1 MEVVTLPK
9 LGISD
14 EGELLAWEVEIGDP
28 VEEGDLLATF
38 ESDKASAE
46 VTATAS
52 GVLLETY
59 LDEGDVIP
67 IEPGRPIAVIG
78 DPDEEPPGYDE
89 VADGEPSATSDGDE
103 GAATDETATDDES
116 SGGDTPSEDV
126 KATPRAKKY
135 AEEEGVVLG
144 AVEGTGPQGAIT
156 EDDVIAYRE
165 AQAGADG
172 PTDDDGSEADGES
185 DDDAEPEGATE
196 TEQPEVDESEPT
208 DEGPTVAEQRE
219 LSRTRRTIA
228 ERLSQSA
235 REKPHVMGTREI
247 SIEQA
252 EQLRERLNETG
263 KYDVSLN
270 DIILLAVARTLED
283 LPAFNAWY
291 RDETHELLSEVNV
304 GYAVDTPNGLIVPV
318 LEDLQAK
325 DVVEIGAERRAKV
338 ERVRNDEHTPEDL
351 SGGTFTVTNVGSLGI
366 DVSYSIINPPQVA
379 ILAIGRRKP
388 VAFERDGEVE
398 FERAITFSLTIDHR
412 VLDGADSGRFLD
424 RLDEYLRHPYQL
436 LTELAGA

>member
-14 EGELLAWEVEIGDP
+14 EGELLAWEVEIGESVD
-28 VEEGDLLATF
+28 EGDLLATF

-78 DPDEEPPGYDE
+78 DPDEEPPSYDE
-89 VADGEPSATSDGDE
+89 VADGEPSSVPDEDDEAT
-103 GAATDETATDDES
+103 TDETATDDDPAEH
-116 SGGDTPSEDV
+116 DTPSEDV

-135 AEEEGVVLG
+135 AKEEGVALG

-156 EDDVIAYRE
+156 EDDIIAYQE
-165 AQAGADG
+165 ARAEADG
-172 PTDDDGSEADGES
+172 PTTDDGTEADDES
-185 DDDAEPEGATE
+185 DDEAEPEGTTE
-196 TEQPEVDESEPT
+196 VESTEDDEPGPT
-208 DEGPTVAEQRE
+208 DEGPTVTERRE

-228 ERLSQSA
+228 ERLSKSA

-263 KYDVSLN
+263 KHDVSLN

-325 DVVEIGAERRAKV
+325 DVVEIGTERRSKV
-338 ERVRNDEHTPEDL
+338 ERVREDEHTPEDL

-412 VLDGADSGRFLD
+412 VLDGADSGRFLE
-424 RLDEYLRHPYQL
+424 RLDDYLRHPYQL

>member
-14 EGELLAWEVEIGDP
+14 EGELLAWEVEIGESVD
-28 VEEGDLLATF
+28 EGDLLATF

-78 DPDEEPPGYDE
+78 DPDDQPPSYDE
-89 VADGEPSATSDGDE
+89 VADGEPSAASDGDE
-103 GAATDETATDDES
+103 DAATEETTTDDDS

-135 AEEEGVVLG
+135 AEEEGVTLG

-156 EDDVIAYRE
+156 EDDVIAYQE

-172 PTDDDGSEADGES
+172 PTADDGAEADDES
-185 DDDAEPEGATE
+185 DDEAEPEGATE
-196 TEQPEVDESEPT
+196 AESTEDDET
-208 DEGPTVAEQRE
+208 GPTVTERRE

-228 ERLSQSA
+228 ERLSKSA

-263 KYDVSLN
+263 KHDVSLN
-270 DIILLAVARTLED
+270 DLILLAVARTLED
-283 LPAFNAWY
+283 MPAFNAWY
-291 RDETHELLSEVNV
+291 RDEAHELLSEVNV

-325 DVVEIGAERRAKV
+325 DVVEIGTERRTKV

-412 VLDGADSGRFLD
+412 VLDGADSGRFLE

-436 LTELAGA
+436 LTELAGT

>member
-14 EGELLAWEVEIGDP
+14 EGELIAWEVDIDETVD
-28 VEEGDLLATF
+28 EGDLLATF

-78 DPDEEPPGYDE
+78 APDEEPPSYEE
-89 VADGEPSATSDGDE
+89 VADDDPSSAPAEDD
-103 GAATDETATDDES
+103 ATATADEPPEDD
-116 SGGDTPSEDV
+116 TLSEDV

-135 AEEEGVVLG
+135 AEEEGVALG

-156 EDDVIAYRE
+156 EDDVIAHQE
-165 AQAGADG
+165 ARAEADG
-172 PTDDDGSEADGES
+172 TTADDGSEDEDRES
-185 DDDAEPEGATE
+185 EDEAGTEDAEEA
-196 TEQPEVDESEPT
+196 EQVEEAVAEPT
-208 DEGPTVAEQRE
+208 REGPTVTDRRE
-219 LSRTRRTIA
+219 LSKTRRTIA
-228 ERLSQSA
+228 DRLSKSA

-252 EQLRERLNETG
+252 EQLRERLNETDEH
-263 KYDVSLN
+263 DVSLN
-270 DIILLAVARTLED
+270 DLILLAVARTLED

-291 RDETHELLSEVNV
+291 RDETHQLLSEVNV

-318 LEDLQAK
+318 LEDLQEK
-325 DVVEIGAERRAKV
+325 DVVEIGDERRTKV
-338 ERVRNDEHTPEDL
+338 QRVRNDEHTPEDL
-351 SGGTFTVTNVGSLGI
+351 HGGTFTVTNVGALGI

-388 VAFERDGEVE
+388 VAFERDGEVV
-398 FERAITFSLTIDHR
+398 FERAVTFSLTIDHR
-412 VLDGADSGRFLD
+412 VLDGADSGAFLD

-436 LTELAGA
+436 LTGLAGA

>member
-14 EGELLAWEVEIGDP
+14 EGELVAWEVSMGES
-28 VEEGDLLATF
+28 VKQGDLIATF

-59 LDEGDVIP
+59 LDEGDIIP
-67 IEPGRPIAVIG
+67 IEPGRPIAVVG
-78 DPDEEPPGYDE
+78 APDEKPPGYDE
-89 VADGEPSATSDGDE
+89 IVDGETSAAPD
-103 GAATDETATDDES
+103 DDEASVVAESAEDDASGS
-116 SGGDTPSEDV
+116 SADV
-126 KATPRAKKY
+126 KATPRAQTY
-135 AEEEGVVLG
+135 AEKEGVTLG

-156 EDDVIAYRE
+156 ENDVVAFQEEQSEMDKKSGDDKSGE
-165 AQAGADG
+165 
-172 PTDDDGSEADGES
+172 EGES
-185 DDDAEPEGATE
+185 DDMADTEEDEE
-196 TEQPEVDESEPT
+196 TEETPTEPAA
-208 DEGPTVAEQRE
+208 EGPAVTDRRE
-219 LSRTRRTIA
+219 LSKTRRTIA
-228 ERLSQSA
+228 ERLSKSA

-247 SIEQA
+247 SIKQA
-252 EQLRERLNETG
+252 KQLRERLNETG
-263 KYDVSLN
+263 ECTVSLN

-291 RDETHELLSEVNV
+291 KDETHELLSEVNV

-318 LEDLQAK
+318 IEDLQEK
-325 DVVEIGAERRAKV
+325 DVVEIGAERRTKV

-351 SGGTFTVTNVGSLGI
+351 NSGTFTVTNVGSLGI

-379 ILAIGRRKP
+379 ILAIGRHKS
-388 VAFERDGEVE
+388 VAFERDGEVV
-398 FERAITFSLTIDHR
+398 FEQAITFSLTIDHR

-436 LTELAGA
+436 LTELAGT